1 MAKQKEMKME
11 IKNVEVSLSKKE
23 IEAFHRLCL
32 EQNTYPARKIG
43 ELIHGFLLAEG
54 VKHQIKKIA

>member
-1 MAKQKEMKME
+1 ME

-23 IEAFHRLCL
+23 VDAFNRLCL

-54 VKHQIKKIA
+54 VKHQIKRIA